1 MTEVTSAAAVT
12 DPAWRVVSSA
22 VPAMPS
28 AVARICEAA
37 EATMPEISVTRA
49 ATCFWAL
56 MSVANLTTLSGVPRA
71 SRMGL

>member
-1 MTEVTSAAAVT
+1 ML
-12 DPAWRVVSSA
+12 
-22 VPAMPS
+22 S